1 MRRRDGNHA
10 HRRHGIGFQDSDP
23 PAFIHDRRQSGRV
36 HPSAR
41 ANKFRD
47 ELGSEPWRI
56 GKDGCVRPLEAP
68 GIGVEVDEAFLKAHP
83 AIEGPGYV

>member
-1 MRRRDGNHA
+1 V
-10 HRRHGIGFQDSDP
+10 S
-23 PAFIHDRRQSGRV
+23 
-36 HPSAR
+36 R

>member
-1 MRRRDGNHA
+1 MKNR
-10 HRRHGIGFQDSDP
+10 P
-23 PAFIHDRRQSGRV
+23 
-36 HPSAR
+36 PSAAKADISR

-56 GKDGCVRPLEAP
+56 GADGNVLPNQAP
-68 GIGVEVDEAFLKAHP
+68 GIGVEVDEGFLAAHP